1 MATKSKEKILSNLKD
16 MIEANL
22 KDYLP
27 DEYKDAKISFTE
39 VVKNNDEKKAALII
53 QKEGS
58 KVTPTIYLESFIDMY
73 EDPVASENEIL
84 STISDIY
91 VKHVKSGDGL
101 GGKFIDRISG
111 GFEGVKDII
120 VMQVVNTR
128 MNEESLK
135 EIPHRE
141 VEDLSLTYRLYL
153 DRGADESIA
162 TVRISD
168 QMMEQWGVTEQDL
181 YDAAV
186 KNTKELLPTKVE
198 SMQSILSGLMGGDM
212 DALDGGL
219 DMYVIT
225 NEKKVNGAASVFC
238 DTEALDGLCDKL
250 GGSMYLIPSSIHEFI
265 ALPEGKDGGLSGKAA
280 EFASMIKEVNATTLI
295 PEEIL
300 GTEPYHYDKENGF
313 EFAER
318 YEQRLRELSNSKEA
332 EVANMSFVIN
342 KADMDGRNE
351 ATNDDPEVA
360 VPSGL
365 HM

>member
-1 MATKSKEKILSNLKD
+1 MATKSKETILSNLKD

-73 EDPVASENEIL
+73 EDPAASESEIL

-91 VKHVKSGDGL
+91 VKHVKSGDGF

-120 VMQVVNTR
+120 VMQAVNTKL
-128 MNEESLK
+128 NETSLK
-135 EIPHRE
+135 DIPHRE

-168 QMMEQWGVTEQDL
+168 QMLEQWGVTEQDL

-198 SMQSILSGLMGGDM
+198 SMQSVLSGLIGSSADVF
-212 DALDGGL
+212 DSGL

-318 YEQRLRELSNSKEA
+318 YEQRLKELSDEKEA
-332 EVANMSFVIN
+332 EVGNMRFTIS
-342 KADMDGRNE
+342 KADIDGNPDAANE
-351 ATNDDPEVA
+351 EPEVA
-360 VPSGL
+360 VPAGL